1 MTDIHP
7 FNILVPQDKIN
18 TLQTKLSL
26 ATFPDELPSESA
38 SAWDQGPPLSEIQ
51 RLTEKWKTWNWRNV
65 ENSLNEYPQFTTKID
80 VEGFGELDI
89 HFLHQESPVKNAIP
103 LLFVH
108 GWPGSFL
115 EVFKILPHLQ
125 SPAAST
131 SSPHPSFH
139 IVAPSLPNFGFSS
152 GVKKRGFA
160 MAQYAETLNKL
171 MIKLGYSEY
180 VTQAGDWGFWITR
193 AIGKLYPKHCKA
205 SHLNMVYAQP
215 PKLFSN
221 PIEKIGDMFMP
232 YSELEKRAVERR
244 KWFQAESRG
253 YNVLQSTKPQTLA
266 YGLADSP
273 VALLGWIYEKLHDW
287 SDEYPWSDDEIL
299 TWVSVYYFSTA
310 GPGTP
315 QRIYYETMHTSEDK
329 ECTVD
334 KLQQW
339 TADVKLGLAYN
350 PKDLEN
356 VPKRWGRTL
365 GNVVYEVENDSGGR
379 VWHFLLNKDCAA
391 NHSDRHFYSH
401 EKPDLLVRDLRA
413 MFGKGGKAFSIV
425 QGRDGY
431 E

>member
-7 FNILVPQDKIN
+7 FNISVPQDKIN

-26 ATFPDELPSESA
+26 ATFPDELPSEST
-38 SAWDQGPPLSEIQ
+38 SRWDQGPPLSEIQ
-51 RLTEKWKTWNWRNV
+51 RLAEKWKTWDWRSV
-65 ENSLNEYPQFTTKID
+65 ENSPNEYPQFTTK
-80 VEGFGELDI
+80 LMNK
-89 HFLHQESPVKNAIP
+89 ESPVENAIP
-103 LLFVH
+103 LLFVR
-108 GWPGSFL
+108 PGSYL
-115 EVFKILPHLQ
+115 EVLKILPHLQ
-125 SPAAST
+125 SPAST

-139 IVAPSLPNFGFSS
+139 IIATSLPNFGFSS

-160 MAQYAETLNKL
+160 MAQYGETLNKL
-171 MIKLGYSEY
+171 MIKLGYDEY

-205 SHLNMVYAQP
+205 SHLNMIHAQP
-215 PKLFSN
+215 PTLFSN

-232 YSELEKRAVERR
+232 YSKLEKRTVERR
-244 KWFQAESRG
+244 KWSQAESRG
-253 YNVLQSTKPQTLA
+253 IAPCCLTVDNVLQSTKPQTLA

-299 TWVSVYYFSTA
+299 TWVSIYYFSTA
-310 GPGTP
+310 GPGAA
-315 QRIYYETMHTSEDK
+315 QRIYYETMHTSEDE
-329 ECTVD
+329 ECT
-334 KLQQW
+334 

-365 GNVVYEVENDSGGR
+365 GHVVYEVENDSGG
-379 VWHFLLNKDCAA
+379 HFN
-391 NHSDRHFYSH
+391 SH

-413 MFGKGGKAFSIV
+413 MFGKGGGAFSIV
-425 QGRDGY
+425 KGRNGY

>member
-7 FNILVPQDKIN
+7 FNISIPRDKIDI
-18 TLQTKLSL
+18 LQRKLSL
-26 ATFPDELPSESA
+26 ATFPDELPSEST
-38 SAWDQGPPLSEIQ
+38 SRWDQGPPLSEIQ
-51 RLTEKWKTWNWRNV
+51 RLTEKWKTWDWRSV
-65 ENSLNEYPQFTTKID
+65 ENSLNECPQFTTKID
-80 VEGFGELDI
+80 VNGFGELNI

-115 EVFKILPHLQ
+115 EVLKILPHLQ
-125 SPAAST
+125 TPAST
-131 SSPHPSFH
+131 SFPHPSFH

-152 GVKKRGFA
+152 GVKNRGFA

-171 MIKLGYSEY
+171 MLKLGYDEY

-193 AIGKLYPKHCKA
+193 SIGKLYPKHCKA

-215 PKLFSN
+215 PTLFSN
-221 PIEKIGDMFMP
+221 PIEKIGDLFMP
-232 YSELEKRAVERR
+232 YSELEKRTVERR
-244 KWFQAESRG
+244 KWFQAES

-287 SDEYPWSDDEIL
+287 SDEYPWTDAEIL
-299 TWVSVYYFSTA
+299 TWVSIYYFSTA
-310 GPGTP
+310 GPGAP

-329 ECTVD
+329 KCTAE
-334 KLQQW
+334 KLQRW

-365 GNVVYEVENDSGGR
+365 GNVVYEVENDSGG
-379 VWHFLLNKDCAA
+379 
-391 NHSDRHFYSH
+391 HFYSR

-413 MFGKGGKAFSIV
+413 MFGKGEGAFSIV
-425 QGRDGY
+425 KGRDGY